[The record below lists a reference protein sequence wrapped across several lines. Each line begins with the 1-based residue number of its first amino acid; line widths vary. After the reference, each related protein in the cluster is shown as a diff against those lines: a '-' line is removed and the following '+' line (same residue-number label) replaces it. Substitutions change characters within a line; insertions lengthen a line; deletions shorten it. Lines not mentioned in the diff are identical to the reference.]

1 MVLQSH
7 MNNTL
12 FTPQKKFIQQ
22 IFSTKENVLNT
33 ENGTWNIILKRTNL
47 KLQKLWDSDVWD
59 LLSSAINLGTGRFK

>member
-1 MVLQSH
+1 MFVICIIIIIIIFTLFLKKMVLQSH

-33 ENGTWNIILKRTNL
+33 ENGTWNIILKL
-47 KLQKLWDSDVWD
+47 
-59 LLSSAINLGTGRFK
+59 

>member
-12 FTPQKKFIQQ
+12 FTPQKKFTQQ

-47 KLQKLWDSDVWD
+47 KLQKL
-59 LLSSAINLGTGRFK
+59 